1 MPSHRSRNLRSL
13 TEHSARTEPH
23 HPPRQ
28 RLIWGQ
34 LKRTSCRAALVLSLA
49 LAICANGATSTQ
61 ADVITIGDDY
71 GGVLIPRLANL
82 QALKLRG
89 DTVEIRGDICASACT
104 LYLGLPNACII
115 PQTKFGFHGPSHY
128 GRPLP
133 QADYE
138 RLSQVVA
145 AQYPLVL
152 RDWFMTSGRKT
163 LVRMQFISGQTLIGL
178 GLKQCDPPVNS

>member
-1 MPSHRSRNLRSL
+1 
-13 TEHSARTEPH
+13 
-23 HPPRQ
+23 
-28 RLIWGQ
+28 
-34 LKRTSCRAALVLSLA
+34 
-49 LAICANGATSTQ
+49 LAIGANGPTGAQ
-61 ADVITIGDDY
+61 ADVFTIGNDY
-71 GGVLIPRLANL
+71 GGVLIPRLAQL
-82 QALKLRG
+82 QALKIRG

-104 LYLGLPNACII
+104 LYLGLPNTCII

-178 GLKQCDPPVNS
+178 GLRQCKPPIES